1 YFINNRIENLKDI
14 AGLIQRLVPDAR
26 VITGHGQMDGK
37 ELEARIL
44 DFMEGK
50 YDVLVST
57 TIVESGVDVPNANTI
72 FINDAQRFGMADL
85 HQMRGRVGRSNRK
98 AFCYLITP
106 PFDMMTSDARKRLE
120 AIEQFSDL
128 GSGFQIAM
136 KDLEIRGA
144 GNLLGAEQHGQ
155 IAQVGFD
162 LYCQLLS
169 QAISELKGEE
179 VEEVTLPPVDLP
191 FDAYIPND
199 YITSEAQRIFFYKKM
214 AAAKSMK
221 DVQQVQEEMD
231 DRFGD
236 PPRAVWNM
244 LAVLRLRIRAA
255 EFGIGSIA
263 TEKRQIIIKMSNGFR
278 ILPDIAKELQRTY
291 KRHWFQP
298 EKVVLNPENPRI
310 LDLVEDM
317 VEIVGKALK
326 KSARKMQVA

>member
-1 YFINNRIENLKDI
+1 MAARDLSVIKTPPPNRQPVDTQIIGFNEEILRDAISYEIQRDGQVYFINNRIENLKDI

-72 FINDAQRFGMADL
+72 FINDAQKFGMADL

-144 GNLLGAEQHGQ
+144 GDLLGAEQS
-155 IAQVGFD
+155 GFINEMGFETYQK
-162 LYCQLLS
+162 LMQ
-169 QAISELKGEE
+169 
-179 VEEVTLPPVDLP
+179 
-191 FDAYIPND
+191 
-199 YITSEAQRIFFYKKM
+199 EAL
-214 AAAKSMK
+214 
-221 DVQQVQEEMD
+221 E
-231 DRFGD
+231 
-236 PPRAVWNM
+236 
-244 LAVLRLRIRAA
+244 
-255 EFGIGSIA
+255 
-263 TEKRQIIIKMSNGFR
+263 
-278 ILPDIAKELQRTY
+278 ELQNEDD
-291 KRHWFQP
+291 FQD
-298 EKVVLNPENPRI
+298 LFENE
-310 LDLVEDM
+310 ED
-317 VEIVGKALK
+317 
-326 KSARKMQVA
+326 RKNYSNLQRSEY